1 MLLDRYLLL
10 IKRRNGINY
19 QRYRLKIVDH
29 FAQDGLAPLLSQK
42 VDKWDEKQFKT
53 WCDYHYSV
61 CREQSVLGASN
72 HVIII
77 GRK

>member
-1 MLLDRYLLL
+1 MMMRNAFGQIL
-10 IKRRNGINY
+10 ITHQKKKWN
-19 QRYRLKIVDH
+19 QFTKIVDH